1 MRNEVFKD
9 YYQILQVHYDASPDV
24 IKAAYRKLCTIYHPD
39 TSKNQNE
46 DARMMDINEA
56 YRVLGNST
64 TRTEYHKKW
73 LMHFT
78 DRSSNVSSITFSD
91 KGLLSA
97 SPKDV
102 LDQFFHALLT
112 KNWNNAYACLTIE
125 DQARISLNDF
135 SSWKNAVS
143 SCYEMQDYRIQLYRN
158 YNKCRIEDTIYPQV
172 TEFAVTINDMD
183 LQTSKTDQSISH
195 KYVAY
200 DGNSWKVC
208 LGLRSVKQAT
218 LKFKLLAQRR
228 QNYDPVTMYNNA
240 VSRTDPLTGLLSEKG
255 FYDEAF
261 KEVERHKRYNNPLSF
276 VAFQI
281 NCDSPNREI
290 SCLCQCASILKTNS
304 RINDILGRFGHNQIL
319 CILVETNQDRAML
332 AVNKFVTAVKRRQS
346 EQFDVNAAIME
357 YDSYHSIEDTVFALC
372 SDVSKNNNT
381 IKMNKSNF

>member
-1 MRNEVFKD
+1 
-9 YYQILQVHYDASPDV
+9 
-24 IKAAYRKLCTIYHPD
+24 
-39 TSKNQNE
+39 
-46 DARMMDINEA
+46 MMDINEA

-372 SDVSKNNNT
+372 SDVSKNHNT